1 MSAHFFE
8 TSARSAIGLVRQ
20 GNEDSAFAS
29 AQLIAVADGMGGH
42 AAGEVASRIAVKV
55 LEKLAPTLT
64 AQEIDE
70 DSVEDLLMHSLHSID
85 AEIAAVADEEIEKRG
100 MGTTLT
106 ALLIRDN
113 HIALL
118 HVGDSRCYRLRGNTL
133 EQLSNDHTVIQ
144 ELLDQGAI
152 SQAEA
157 ADHPQRSMLT
167 QALRGDGDV
176 TPVLQMYEVK
186 KGDRYLLCSDG
197 LSGVLT
203 DKEIKVGLG
212 LSTGD
217 MTVGDMGSKIRRA
230 YTVMGDSVNLG
241 ARLEGITRYYGVG
254 ILVSEATQAASHG
267 IVYREIDIVRVKG
280 KDNPIRIYE
289 PLALETDISNDTLTR
304 LHEWQAVL
312 VHFYAQAWK
321 DAEHGLIVAHAVTD
335 EATDNRSLQP
345 MAEAACAALGAGP
358 APTGAAGAP
367 HGVGLHPARAGGP
380 GVQRSGSQRHIVTM
394 RRCRRPAPRRT

>member
-20 GNEDSAFAS
+20 GNEDSGFVS
-29 AQLIAVADGMGGH
+29 PQLIAVADGMGGH
-42 AAGEVASRIAVKV
+42 AAGEVASKIAVQV
-55 LEKLAPTLT
+55 LKSLVPTLIS
-64 AQEIDE
+64 ADIDQ

-85 AEIAAVADEEIEKRG
+85 SEISLVTAEEIEKRG

-106 ALLIRDN
+106 ALLIRDGY
-113 HIALL
+113 ISLL

-157 ADHPQRSMLT
+157 AEHPQRSMLT

-203 DKEIKVGLG
+203 EKEIKICLKKSDKDEAVKFLVDATYVNGAPDNVTVLIAD
-212 LSTGD
+212 LS
-217 MTVGDMGSKIRRA
+217 
-230 YTVMGDSVNLG
+230 DSTTTPTSLLG
-241 ARLEGITRYYGVG
+241 A
-254 ILVSEATQAASHG
+254 
-267 IVYREIDIVRVKG
+267 
-280 KDNPIRIYE
+280 
-289 PLALETDISNDTLTR
+289 
-304 LHEWQAVL
+304 
-312 VHFYAQAWK
+312 
-321 DAEHGLIVAHAVTD
+321 AHD
-335 EATDNRSLQP
+335 
-345 MAEAACAALGAGP
+345 
-358 APTGAAGAP
+358 
-367 HGVGLHPARAGGP
+367 
-380 GVQRSGSQRHIVTM
+380 
-394 RRCRRPAPRRT
+394 

>member
-42 AAGEVASRIAVKV
+42 AAGEVASRIAVQV
-55 LEKLAPTLT
+55 LQKLAPTLT
-64 AQEIDE
+64 AADIDE

-85 AEIAAVADEEIEKRG
+85 AEIAAVTAEEIEKRG

-106 ALLIRDN
+106 ALLIRN
-113 HIALL
+113 NTIALL

-152 SQAEA
+152 SEAEA
-157 ADHPQRSMLT
+157 AEHPQRSMLT

-203 DKEIKVGLG
+203 DKEIKVGLKKSDKDDAVKFLNDATYING
-212 LSTGD
+212 APDNVTILIADISDTST
-217 MTVGDMGSKIRRA
+217 TPSIL
-230 YTVMGDSVNLG
+230 LG
-241 ARLEGITRYYGVG
+241 A
-254 ILVSEATQAASHG
+254 
-267 IVYREIDIVRVKG
+267 
-280 KDNPIRIYE
+280 
-289 PLALETDISNDTLTR
+289 
-304 LHEWQAVL
+304 
-312 VHFYAQAWK
+312 
-321 DAEHGLIVAHAVTD
+321 AHD
-335 EATDNRSLQP
+335 
-345 MAEAACAALGAGP
+345 
-358 APTGAAGAP
+358 
-367 HGVGLHPARAGGP
+367 
-380 GVQRSGSQRHIVTM
+380 
-394 RRCRRPAPRRT
+394 

>member
-42 AAGEVASRIAVKV
+42 AAGEVASRIAIQV
-55 LEKLAPTLT
+55 LQKLAPTLT
-64 AQEIDE
+64 ADDVDQ

-85 AEIAAVADEEIEKRG
+85 AEIAAVTDEEIEKRG

-113 HIALL
+113 TIALL
-118 HVGDSRCYRLRGNTL
+118 HVGDSRCYRLRGSTL

-152 SQAEA
+152 SEAEA
-157 ADHPQRSMLT
+157 AEHPQRSMLT

-203 DKEIKVGLG
+203 DKEIKVGLKKSNKDEAVKFLNDATYING
-212 LSTGD
+212 APDNVTILIADISDTST
-217 MTVGDMGSKIRRA
+217 TPSIL
-230 YTVMGDSVNLG
+230 LG
-241 ARLEGITRYYGVG
+241 A
-254 ILVSEATQAASHG
+254 
-267 IVYREIDIVRVKG
+267 
-280 KDNPIRIYE
+280 
-289 PLALETDISNDTLTR
+289 
-304 LHEWQAVL
+304 
-312 VHFYAQAWK
+312 
-321 DAEHGLIVAHAVTD
+321 AHD
-335 EATDNRSLQP
+335 
-345 MAEAACAALGAGP
+345 
-358 APTGAAGAP
+358 
-367 HGVGLHPARAGGP
+367 
-380 GVQRSGSQRHIVTM
+380 
-394 RRCRRPAPRRT
+394 

>member
-20 GNEDSAFAS
+20 GNEDSAFVS
-29 AQLIAVADGMGGH
+29 TQLIAVADGMGGH
-42 AAGEVASRIAVKV
+42 AAGEVASRIAVQV

-64 AQEIDE
+64 ATDIDE

-113 HIALL
+113 RIALL

-157 ADHPQRSMLT
+157 VEHPQRSMLT

-186 KGDRYLLCSDG
+186 MGDRYLLCSDG

-203 DKEIKVGLG
+203 DKEIKIGLKKSDKDEAVKFLNDATYING
-212 LSTGD
+212 APDNVTILIADISDAST
-217 MTVGDMGSKIRRA
+217 TPSLL
-230 YTVMGDSVNLG
+230 LG
-241 ARLEGITRYYGVG
+241 A
-254 ILVSEATQAASHG
+254 
-267 IVYREIDIVRVKG
+267 
-280 KDNPIRIYE
+280 
-289 PLALETDISNDTLTR
+289 
-304 LHEWQAVL
+304 
-312 VHFYAQAWK
+312 
-321 DAEHGLIVAHAVTD
+321 AHD
-335 EATDNRSLQP
+335 
-345 MAEAACAALGAGP
+345 
-358 APTGAAGAP
+358 
-367 HGVGLHPARAGGP
+367 
-380 GVQRSGSQRHIVTM
+380 
-394 RRCRRPAPRRT
+394 

>member
-1 MSAHFFE
+1 
-8 TSARSAIGLVRQ
+8 
-20 GNEDSAFAS
+20 
-29 AQLIAVADGMGGH
+29 MGGH

-64 AQEIDE
+64 ATDIDE
-70 DSVEDLLMHSLHSID
+70 DSIEDLLMHSLHSID

-106 ALLIRDN
+106 ALLIRDDR
-113 HIALL
+113 IALL

-157 ADHPQRSMLT
+157 AEHPQRSMLT

-203 DKEIKVGLG
+203 DKEIKVGLKKSDKDEAVKFLIDATYING
-212 LSTGD
+212 APDNVTILIADISDESSTP
-217 MTVGDMGSKIRRA
+217 SLL
-230 YTVMGDSVNLG
+230 LG
-241 ARLEGITRYYGVG
+241 A
-254 ILVSEATQAASHG
+254 
-267 IVYREIDIVRVKG
+267 
-280 KDNPIRIYE
+280 
-289 PLALETDISNDTLTR
+289 
-304 LHEWQAVL
+304 
-312 VHFYAQAWK
+312 
-321 DAEHGLIVAHAVTD
+321 AHD
-335 EATDNRSLQP
+335 
-345 MAEAACAALGAGP
+345 
-358 APTGAAGAP
+358 
-367 HGVGLHPARAGGP
+367 
-380 GVQRSGSQRHIVTM
+380 
-394 RRCRRPAPRRT
+394 

>member
-106 ALLIRDN
+106 TLLIRDN

-203 DKEIKVGLG
+203 DKEIKVGLKKSDKDEAVKFLNDATYING
-212 LSTGD
+212 APDNVTILIADISDKST
-217 MTVGDMGSKIRRA
+217 TPSLL
-230 YTVMGDSVNLG
+230 LG
-241 ARLEGITRYYGVG
+241 A
-254 ILVSEATQAASHG
+254 
-267 IVYREIDIVRVKG
+267 
-280 KDNPIRIYE
+280 
-289 PLALETDISNDTLTR
+289 
-304 LHEWQAVL
+304 
-312 VHFYAQAWK
+312 
-321 DAEHGLIVAHAVTD
+321 AHD
-335 EATDNRSLQP
+335 
-345 MAEAACAALGAGP
+345 
-358 APTGAAGAP
+358 
-367 HGVGLHPARAGGP
+367 
-380 GVQRSGSQRHIVTM
+380 
-394 RRCRRPAPRRT
+394 